1 MEFVVFGVE
10 RRRASLI
17 VACAL
22 LFGMVAAFGTVTLLS
37 PDATRTRAA
46 SFSALGLPVVA
57 FTTLMILVM
66 IVLVMMTV
74 RIRVEH
80 ATGEVFQ
87 LYGVFGLEV
96 RRRRFALAEF
106 DRVSLTRAFRA
117 GYRVSLLGHQQ
128 DLMVCVTND
137 LGAARDR
144 AGEVAAACGLKVTD
158 QL

>member
-46 SFSALGLPVVA
+46 FFSALGLPVVA
-57 FTTLMILVM
+57 FTTLMI
-66 IVLVMMTV
+66 LVMMTV

-87 LYGVFGLEV
+87 LYRVFGLEV
-96 RRRRFALAEF
+96 LRRRFALAEF

-128 DLMVCVTND
+128 DLMVFVTND
-137 LGAARDR
+137 LRAARDR
-144 AGEVAAACGLKVTD
+144 ADEVAAACGLKVTD

>member
-1 MEFVVFGVE
+1 MESVVFGVE

-17 VACAL
+17 VVCAL

-37 PDATRTRAA
+37 PDGTRTRAA
-46 SFSALGLPVVA
+46 YFSALGLPVVA
-57 FTTLMILVM
+57 LTTLMIVAM
-66 IVLVMMTV
+66 ISV
-74 RIRVEH
+74 RIRIEH
-80 ATGEVFQ
+80 AAGEVFQ

-96 RRRRFALAEF
+96 RRRRFALADF

-128 DLMVCVTND
+128 DLMVFVTND
-137 LGAARDR
+137 LRAARDR
-144 AGEVAAACGLKVTD
+144 ADEVAAACGLKVTD